1 MQRKSAVRRHNYPR
15 RQCRRE
21 NVEEYPTIE
30 RNRDR
35 GAHGLQQLSVEK
47 AGDIARFIAGN
58 DHSLVAISLGAT
70 FFGALTYIDNEPNLL
85 VKAITEHARV
95 PTPTFF
101 GHVFKFALP
110 VLIPIF
116 LLVSI
121 LFFR

>member
-1 MQRKSAVRRHNYPR
+1 
-15 RQCRRE
+15 
-21 NVEEYPTIE
+21 
-30 RNRDR
+30 
-35 GAHGLQQLSVEK
+35 LSIEK
-47 AGDIARFIAGN
+47 AGHIAQFIATS

-70 FFGALTYIDNEPNLL
+70 FFGALTYIGNGPNLL

-101 GHVFKFALP
+101 GYIFKFALP

-121 LFFR
+121 LVLR